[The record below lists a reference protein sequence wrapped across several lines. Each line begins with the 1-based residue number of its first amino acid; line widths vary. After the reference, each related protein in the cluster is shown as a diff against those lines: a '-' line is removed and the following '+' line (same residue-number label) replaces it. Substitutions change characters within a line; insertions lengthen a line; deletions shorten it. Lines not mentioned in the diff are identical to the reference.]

1 MAFYRINSFDRKV
14 FELSHFGFRILHS
27 NFYLCTMLKDFK
39 PVLGIL
45 LRFIIIYLVLLFVYQ
60 FYLNGS
66 KDFGLDPFSR
76 VIANQ
81 VNAVQNVLN
90 YPSALY
96 DDAKNEQVWF
106 YVKEQYVTRMVEGC
120 NAISV
125 MILFVSFIF
134 AFYKGSKTF
143 VFVGAS
149 LVILYIMNLLRIVGL
164 NMVMAEHKEY
174 GKMFHD
180 FVFPAAIYGSV
191 VVLWLIWI
199 KFFALK
205 HESA

>member
-1 MAFYRINSFDRKV
+1 
-14 FELSHFGFRILHS
+14 
-27 NFYLCTMLKDFK
+27 MLKDFK

-45 LRFIIIYLVLLFVYQ
+45 LRFIIIYLVLLFAYQ

-66 KDFGLDPFSR
+66 KDSGLDFFSR

-81 VNAVQNVLN
+81 VSAVQNVMG
-90 YPSALY
+90 YPTMLY
-96 DDAKNEQVWF
+96 NDVGNEQVWF

-125 MILFVSFIF
+125 MILFVSFVF

-143 VFVGAS
+143 IFVGGG
-149 LVILYIMNLLRIVGL
+149 LVLLYIMNLLRIVGL
-164 NMVMAEHKEY
+164 NVVMAEHQEY

-180 FVFPAAIYGSV
+180 FVFPSVIYGSV
-191 VVLWLIWI
+191 VLLWLIWI

-205 HESA
+205 HENS